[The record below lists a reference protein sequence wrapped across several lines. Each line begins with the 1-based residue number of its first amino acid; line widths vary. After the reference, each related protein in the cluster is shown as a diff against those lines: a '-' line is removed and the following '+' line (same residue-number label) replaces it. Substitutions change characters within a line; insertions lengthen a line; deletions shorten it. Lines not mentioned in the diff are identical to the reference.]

1 MNALHFAV
9 FRTLLFLMVGFS
21 PRPAYSQPHADAPAL
36 TFEVASIKPSKNTT
50 NGNFFEIPP
59 GGQRFSATNATLKL
73 LILTAYD
80 VSSGRSSGGPGWMG
94 SEGYD
99 VEAKA
104 ERPVNREQLRLMLQS
119 LLADRFSLKLH
130 KETKELPVYVL
141 TPENDYAHLRENKSA
156 GEPHA
161 KRGSS
166 GQMVFEDVSM
176 SQLASFLVVADR
188 GATSSTRQGLRVT
201 LISSLP
207 RRRISWPVAERI
219 PRLHLI
225 ANGPSIF
232 TALRE
237 QLGLKL
243 TATKSPGVV
252 LTVDNAEKPS
262 AN

>member
-80 VSSGRSSGGPGWMG
+80 VSFRQISGGPGWMS

-176 SQLASFLVVADR
+176 SQLASFLSLRMGRDVLDKTGLTGNFDFELTWTPDQPARGGADT
-188 GATSSTRQGLRVT
+188 A
-201 LISSLP
+201 P
-207 RRRISWPVAERI
+207 P
-219 PRLHLI
+219 PDP
-225 ANGPSIF
+225 NGPSIF